1 MTEEL
6 KPVPCGCGGEALAN
20 DYLDRDDCKVKHFV
34 HCVKCGI
41 CSADYDT
48 EAEAITAWN
57 RAMGER
63 KKGKWE
69 VQPSTGDDRPF
80 IWWKC
85 SVCGQVIFSET
96 ERDRREFHAFCGRC
110 GADMR
115 GDR

>member
-1 MTEEL
+1 MTDEL
-6 KPVPCGCGGEALAN
+6 KPVPCGCGGETRFITIGKPA
-20 DYLDRDDCKVKHFV
+20 YSFRVMCKKC
-34 HCVKCGI
+34 HCVTGF
-41 CSADYDT
+41 YDT

-63 KKGKWE
+63 KKGKWK

-85 SVCGQVIFSET
+85 SVCGHVIFSET

-110 GADMR
+110 GAEMR
-115 GDR
+115 GDCE